1 MVFLPLV
8 SGQFDP
14 LRCGPSDQPV
24 LEVSWP
30 KLGGNARR
38 PYPPDG
44 GLRPRRRIVAPRSQ
58 IALKA
63 GPARADLNPLA
74 PEPQLSERAPL
85 EGLAKRRIGTSISWH
100 FERDSIPYALETDW
114 PVGAAGF

>member
-1 MVFLPLV
+1 M
-8 SGQFDP
+8 
-14 LRCGPSDQPV
+14 PV
-24 LEVSWP
+24 GHIP
-30 KLGGNARR
+30 QM
-38 PYPPDG
+38 G

>member
-44 GLRPRRRIVAPRSQ
+44 GAEAEAEDRRPSQSNRVEGRPRESRP
-58 IALKA
+58 
-63 GPARADLNPLA
+63 
-74 PEPQLSERAPL
+74 
-85 EGLAKRRIGTSISWH
+85 
-100 FERDSIPYALETDW
+100 
-114 PVGAAGF
+114 